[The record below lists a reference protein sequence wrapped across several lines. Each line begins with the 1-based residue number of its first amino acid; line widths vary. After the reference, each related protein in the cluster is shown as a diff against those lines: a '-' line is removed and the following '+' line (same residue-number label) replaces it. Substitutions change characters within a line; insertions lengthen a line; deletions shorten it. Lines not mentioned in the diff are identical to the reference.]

1 MGYTGDTIKYTMD
14 IDPQT
19 ECSVAP
25 CEVPAAER
33 SLCLLKI
40 RVLLISKGGFAF
52 FFRVF
57 LLCLYGG
64 ESFCSE
70 KSKRGK
76 KEMKE
81 NKKKVREGERKK
93 RGGFVL

>member
-40 RVLLISKGGFAF
+40 RLLVISKGGFAF
-52 FFRVF
+52 FSGYFYSVF
-57 LLCLYGG
+57 M
-64 ESFCSE
+64 E
-70 KSKRGK
+70 GK
-76 KEMKE
+76 VSAWRKAKE
-81 NKKKVREGERKK
+81 ERK
-93 RGGFVL
+93 R